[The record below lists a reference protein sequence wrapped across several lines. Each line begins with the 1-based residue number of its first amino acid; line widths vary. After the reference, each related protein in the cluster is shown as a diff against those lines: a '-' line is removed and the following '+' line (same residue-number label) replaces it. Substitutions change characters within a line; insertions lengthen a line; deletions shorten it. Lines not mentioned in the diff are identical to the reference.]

1 MKALDAKE
9 GKKIRIGVSSC
20 LLGDT
25 VRFNGGHKKEDFL
38 TETLAQHFEWV
49 PVCPEVEIGLGVPR
63 ESMRLVKKAGAVHL
77 VTNQTATDHTG
88 TMRTYATKKVRE
100 LGALG
105 ISGYVFKKGSPSCGL
120 ERVNL
125 YNVKGAL
132 ISSDQGLFAKAF
144 VEGLPRIPAEEEGR
158 LRNPVLRENWIER
171 VFAFA
176 RLNDLWR
183 SKWTIGDL
191 VDFHTRNKFSLLAHN
206 ETQYRK
212 LGRLVADGKK
222 MDREKLREQYDSLFL
237 EALKTLATRK
247 KNTNV
252 LDHMAGYFK
261 KQLDKASRAEL
272 AESIHAYH
280 QGHVPITVPLTL
292 IKHYVRVFEV
302 AYLKDQTFLNPHP
315 GELSL
320 RNFIA

>member
-1 MKALDAKE
+1 VKLRE
-9 GKKIRIGVSSC
+9 GKIRIGVSSC
-20 LLGDT
+20 LIGEA
-25 VRFNGGHKKEDFL
+25 VRFNGGHKGESFL
-38 TETLAQHFEWV
+38 LETLSQYFEWV

-63 ESMRLVKKAGAVHL
+63 ESMRLVKKAGAIHL

-88 TMRTYATKKVRE
+88 PMKVYAAKKVK
-100 LGALG
+100 ALG
-105 ISGYVFKKGSPSCGL
+105 EQDISGYIFKKGSPSCGL

-132 ISSDQGLFAKAF
+132 VSSDQGMFAKAF
-144 VEGLPRIPAEEEGR
+144 TETLPRIPAEEEGR

-176 RLNDLWR
+176 RLKDLWDG
-183 SKWTIGDL
+183 KWNVGDL
-191 VDFHTRNKFSLLAHN
+191 VAFHTKNKFALLAHN

-212 LGRLVADGKK
+212 LGRLVADAKK
-222 MDREKLREQYDSLFL
+222 LDREELRDQYENLFL
-237 EALKTLATRK
+237 ETLKTLATRK

-252 LDHMAGYFK
+252 LDHMTGYFK
-261 KQLDKASRAEL
+261 KQLDKDSRKEVGDT
-272 AESIHAYH
+272 IHAYH

-315 GELSL
+315 AELSL